1 MTARAQ
7 KAAELVWDRVSVPTL
22 PTTLASVYRVLD
34 DSDSGATSIAE
45 AIGCDPAIA
54 AKVLRLANSAYY
66 SPAEPIRS
74 LQRAVMTLGVNI
86 IRRVVV
92 HATVLNCYEHLLEN
106 DNFDLRSYWGHSIRS
121 AISARTIARLSPKAL
136 PLHPEEYYTAGLLQN
151 VGILILLDA
160 VPDMFVQAQQE
171 SEERQEP
178 LIKSEQRVMGTDH
191 ATVGALFAE
200 EWRLD
205 ESIIEA
211 ARFHHAE
218 NPPGQGRAVW
228 ALSRLADTLAEKL
241 TPKVDIETVL
251 RELDT
256 EILVSL
262 SLRRSDLEGV
272 ASHLVDEFQN
282 IDLEEFL
289 GKGEPAG

>member
-1 MTARAQ
+1 MTVRAQ

-22 PTTLASVYRVLD
+22 PSTLASVYRVLD
-34 DSDSGATSIAE
+34 DPDSGADSIGE

-106 DNFDLRSYWGHSIRS
+106 GAYDIRDFWKRSIRS
-121 AISARTIARLSPKAL
+121 GIAARTVARLSPKAL

-151 VGILILLDA
+151 VGVLILLDA
-160 VPDMFVQAQQE
+160 ATDLFVEAHRTAHEQE
-171 SEERQEP
+171 LETTKAERD
-178 LIKSEQRVMGTDH
+178 VMGTDH

-205 ESIIEA
+205 ESIIEC
-211 ARFHHAE
+211 ARYHHTST
-218 NPPGQGRAVW
+218 PPGQARPLW
-228 ALSRLADTLAEKL
+228 ALSRLADFLAERL
-241 TPKVDIETVL
+241 TSPESVDATLQEI
-251 RELDT
+251 DS

-262 SLRRSDLEGV
+262 SVRRSDVEGACPNLLREFEGV
-272 ASHLVDEFQN
+272 
-282 IDLEEFL
+282 DLDEFL
-289 GKGEPAG
+289 GKDA